1 MQKGL
6 LITSTNDQIL
16 LDEPIVLLNAQPSA
30 ILELIYQQ
38 FDYFEREK
46 NDETHFCLFQVQLQI
61 LSF

>member
-30 ILELIYQQ
+30 RLELIYQQ

-46 NDETHFCLFQVQLQI
+46 MMKHIFVYFRC
-61 LSF
+61 SFRF

>member
-30 ILELIYQQ
+30 RLELIYQQ